1 MKIFKQSF
9 VGIKPNIEKGE
20 VAPLAFL
27 VPYEDN
33 AAGRKRI
40 ETVDLWLNGH
50 RYYNNEPKIE
60 GKIYDNTPM
69 TGFKIVGWAD
79 RWSTDNKTAR
89 ILDPRGFMLEI
100 YIPNLVAIIQDTT
113 IVNGEIKDE
122 LIWAREGA
130 NNALISTKS
139 EEYKRAWFEG
149 KILTPSVG
157 DIVRDGKGIE
167 YQYLGKRQYS
177 YIGKT
182 QKQVPNPNLRTGNWV
197 LYQTLFEEDGS
208 IVYYNPR
215 KEMHIYLCKA
225 VPEVGYYSSV
235 TAGEAVIRT
244 GVMKIEAILGNE
256 EIDISKPFKVPY
268 DRAAMYHNA
277 DCTQWSDNEAY
288 SWGRDI
294 FRAEEILIHG

>member
-40 ETVDLWLNGH
+40 ETVDLWLNGYS
-50 RYYNNEPKIE
+50 RSWDKSPKIE
-60 GKIYDNTPM
+60 GKIYSNTPM
-69 TGFKIVGWAD
+69 SGFKIVGWAD

-113 IVNGEIKDE
+113 IVKGEIKDE

-139 EEYKRAWFEG
+139 EEYKTAWFEG
-149 KILTPSVG
+149 KNLTQSVG

-167 YQYLGKRQYS
+167 YQYLGKRRYS
-177 YIGKT
+177 FIGKT
-182 QKQVPNPNLRTGNWV
+182 RKQVPNPNLRPGNWV
-197 LYQTLFEEDGS
+197 LHRDVYQEDGG
-208 IVYYNPR
+208 IVYNNPM
-215 KEMHIYLCKA
+215 KEMHIYLCKS
-225 VPEVGYYSSV
+225 VPAVGYYSSV
-235 TAGEAVIRT
+235 HAGEVVLRT
-244 GVMKIEAILGNE
+244 GVMKVEAILGNE
-256 EIDISKPFKVPY
+256 EIDIRKPFKVPY

-277 DCTQWSDNEAY
+277 DGTQWSGHDV
-288 SWGRDI
+288 
-294 FRAEEILIHG
+294 FRAEEIVVHD